1 MKYRASSY
9 KLLITIGT
17 FIALEVISIVMITSN
32 SILQRYLILDGVRS
46 TQVFFWKK
54 GESIRDFFT
63 LRSAN
68 QALQEENT
76 MLRAKLS
83 QVENYLEDH
92 REEIETYEGQY
103 DFIPATIIKN
113 TPNKQH
119 NFLILNKGAKDGV
132 RTEMGVVTHNSIV
145 GVVSAVSEHYCY
157 VISFMNKNQKVSAM
171 VSGTEFFGLLSWD
184 GHNKTDATLSQVPLS
199 SMAAVGDTICT
210 SGYSTIYP
218 PDIPVGTITSIK
230 EVSGMYK
237 DMKVDLFQEI
247 RSLKYVYLVQRHDQ
261 EEIDSLSESQTPGKQ

>member
-9 KLLITIGT
+9 KLLITIGV
-17 FIALEVISIVMITSN
+17 FVALEVISIVMITSN
-32 SILQRYLILDGVRS
+32 SILQRYLIMDGVRS

-54 GESIRDFFT
+54 SESIRDFFT
-63 LRSAN
+63 LRGAN
-68 QALQEENT
+68 QALQEENA

-83 QVENYLEDH
+83 QVENYMEDH
-92 REEIETYEGQY
+92 REEIETYEGLY

-119 NFLILNKGAKDGV
+119 NYLILNRGSKDGV

-145 GVVSAVSEHYCY
+145 GVVSAVSENYCY

-171 VSGTEFFGLLSWD
+171 ISGTEYFGLLSWD
-184 GHNKTDATLSQVPLS
+184 GHSKNDATLSEVPLQ
-199 SMAAVGDTICT
+199 SMAAVGDTVST
-210 SGYSTIYP
+210 SGYSTIFP
-218 PDIPVGTITSIK
+218 PDIPVGTITDIK

-237 DMKVDLFQEI
+237 DMKVELFQEI

-261 EEIDSLSESQTPGKQ
+261 EEIDALSDSQKADKQ